1 MILLDTKAVIAA
13 IRGGPGPLVE
23 RFDRELPRGTL
34 ALSTVV
40 LHELHSGVANSA
52 RRTENAAR
60 LAAFLNAPF
69 AVLPFDAE
77 DAEDAAMIRAD
88 LKRAGPKQGAWPIGP
103 YDLLIAAQAR
113 RRDTLLVTANQSEF
127 GRVPRLRM
135 EDWTAG

>member
-1 MILLDTKAVIAA
+1 MILLDTNAVIAA
-13 IRGGPGPLVE
+13 MKGGPGPLVE

-34 ALSTVV
+34 ALSAVV
-40 LHELHSGVANSA
+40 LYELHFGVANSA

-60 LAAFLNAPF
+60 LAAFLDAPF
-69 AVLPFDAE
+69 AVLAFDAE

-88 LKRAGPKQGAWPIGP
+88 LKRVGTPIGP

-113 RRDTLLVTANQSEF
+113 RRDALLVTANQSEF
-127 GRVPRLRM
+127 GRVPGLRM

>member
-1 MILLDTKAVIAA
+1 MILLDTNAVIAA
-13 IRGGPGPLVE
+13 IKGGPGPLIE

-40 LHELHSGVANSA
+40 LYELHFGVANSA

-60 LAAFLNAPF
+60 LATFLDAPF

-88 LKRAGPKQGAWPIGP
+88 LKRAGTPIGP

-113 RRDTLLVTANQSEF
+113 RRDALLVTANQGEF
-127 GRVPRLRM
+127 GRVPGLRT
-135 EDWTAG
+135 EDWTAA